1 MNNLLQRFSNQNK
14 LDEQSNQFYLSEYI
28 LQLQYK
34 QTFSQTKIQLSIM
47 LNHKL
52 RKFFSTPLLS
62 VMKCQTADTVL
73 APIQI
78 ECFIR
83 MNYQYL
89 FSTKKKKLFNLAH
102 QANKCANAKMCKKEV
117 GHRLNKTT
125 TMCYAKKIIWHFKG
139 VSLPQ
144 SSRRNKLDFAA

>member
-1 MNNLLQRFSNQNK
+1 
-14 LDEQSNQFYLSEYI
+14 
-28 LQLQYK
+28 
-34 QTFSQTKIQLSIM
+34 
-47 LNHKL
+47 
-52 RKFFSTPLLS
+52 
-62 VMKCQTADTVL
+62 MKCQTADTVL

-89 FSTKKKKLFNLAH
+89 LSTHKKKKNFTWH
-102 QANKCANAKMCKKEV
+102 TKQTNAQMAKICKKEV

-139 VSLPQ
+139 VSLPP